1 MRRAAETWR
10 DAADG
15 RIDVLGAHRLVRYR
29 HRPGHFARG
38 DGGFQLIT
46 LDQPDLGMRKAAHGA
61 DSRRL
66 VACRCRPPTGREVID
81 PEPRQVVA
89 FPAVALSSLL
99 GGVVR
104 RREDRRLTTGAGT
117 FTDDVALDGCLHAV
131 FVRSPHAH
139 ARIASV
145 EAGAALRIPGVV
157 GGFQAA
163 DLVFE
168 SETARPRLS
177 SVEVKFVGDA
187 VAVVVAEGR
196 GEAVDAAASV
206 IVDYDVLPALVDSM
220 IALQPGAIQVPA
232 DQDDN
237 LAFDFDIGEEGA
249 LEGSDVVV
257 RARFVNQRLTAGAH
271 QTHAV
276 GAEPSGEGG
285 IRLWTST
292 QVPVRVRAQCA
303 GAPGP
308 PEDKVRV
315 IAGDVGG
322 GFRAQR
328 MTHPEQSGIA
338 RLAMK

>member
-1 MRRAAETWR
+1 
-10 DAADG
+10 
-15 RIDVLGAHRLVRYR
+15 
-29 HRPGHFARG
+29 
-38 DGGFQLIT
+38 
-46 LDQPDLGMRKAAHGA
+46 MRKAAHGA

-117 FTDDVALDGCLHAV
+117 FSDDVALDGCLHAV

-145 EAGAALRIPGVV
+145 DAGAALRIPGVV
-157 GGFQAA
+157 GVFQAA

-206 IVDYDVLPALVDSM
+206 MVDYDVLPARVDSM

-257 RARFVNQRLTAGAH
+257 RARFVNQRLA
-271 QTHAV
+271 AV
-276 GAEPSGEGG
+276 PIETNAVVAEPDGEGG

-292 QVPVRVRAQCA
+292 QVRLGVRAQGRRSWYPRCCSRPASTPSLGSATARSACTRTPRLCPRIAARA
-303 GAPGP
+303 GPRRSP
-308 PEDKVRV
+308 
-315 IAGDVGG
+315 
-322 GFRAQR
+322 
-328 MTHPEQSGIA
+328 
-338 RLAMK
+338 